1 MAIPD
6 LDTQVS
12 LGPMTAKRSLAGLLR
27 FCLPGILVFS
37 CATLLATKT
46 YAQDQDVAEAAR
58 QERAR
63 KEAQQKK
70 SKHVYTAEDL
80 KRDHIL
86 TKEDQAQLDVKKNQ
100 PAPTTAPKPGE
111 AVDGSTVAKQ
121 DDAQPL
127 PADAPLGDVARRYRR
142 EKESQQL
149 QRSAEFHLP
158 FANAPVFASPKPPVQ
173 PLGAPSVL
181 PAPPRIVPN
190 LPRMKRS
197 PFERPALLPP
207 APPRQF
213 SFLPPAVRVAP
224 SQPVAPAAPSARVKP
239 NVVIVKPGDSLWKL
253 AQKNLGKGL
262 RWRELLSYN
271 PSLGDPN
278 LIAAGSEIF
287 VPVEAAPIRTTTKFT
302 VRKGDTLSSIALSQ
316 LGHASSWSCITHA
329 NPDIHDANLIHEGQV
344 LLLPAS
350 CKP

>member
-1 MAIPD
+1 
-6 LDTQVS
+6 
-12 LGPMTAKRSLAGLLR
+12 MTAMRPLAGLLR

-37 CATLLATKT
+37 SAGLVATNSHA
-46 YAQDQDVAEAAR
+46 QDVAEAAR

-86 TKEDQAQLDVKKNQ
+86 TKEDQAQLDAKKNQ
-100 PAPTTAPKPGE
+100 PAPTAAPKPGE

-121 DDAQPL
+121 GDAQPLPADAPLGDAQPL

-181 PAPPRIVPN
+181 PTPPRIVPN

-207 APPRQF
+207 TPPRQF

-224 SQPVAPAAPSARVKP
+224 SQPIAPAAPSARVKL
-239 NVVIVKPGDSLWKL
+239 NVVIVNPGDSLWKL

-271 PSLGDPN
+271 PGLGDPN

-287 VPVEAAPIRTTTKFT
+287 VPAEAAPLRTATKFT

-316 LGHASSWSCITHA
+316 LGHASSWSCIAHA

-344 LLLPAS
+344 LLLPAT